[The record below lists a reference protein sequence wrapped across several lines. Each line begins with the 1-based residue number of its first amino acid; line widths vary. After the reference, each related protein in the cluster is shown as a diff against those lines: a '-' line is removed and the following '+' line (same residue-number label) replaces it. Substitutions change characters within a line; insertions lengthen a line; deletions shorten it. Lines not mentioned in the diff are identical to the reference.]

1 MIKKFIIFLSCTI
14 ILIDNIIFFF
24 FKKNFRYHL
33 YNFLRINSV
42 TKILIKKRNIL
53 LFNPSHLSKWRVK
66 TFFTKE
72 PETLQWIE
80 SFKKNSKIIFW
91 DIGANIGLYSIYAA
105 INFPKS
111 TIISFE
117 PSTSN
122 LNILSRNISLNNLE
136 KQINI
141 FQIGLTNINNKFFIM
156 SETTLEEGGA
166 LSSFGKNYNFEGKK
180 IDKINKYSIF
190 GTKIDYLIFNNILKI
205 PDYIKI
211 DVDGT
216 EHIILKGAEKTLK
229 KNKIKSILVEV
240 NENFLSQKVHVEKIL
255 KNCGFYLKH
264 KYLAQDVIGTKF
276 SKSYNYI
283 FYRKI

>member
-1 MIKKFIIFLSCTI
+1 MLKKFITFLSCLI
-14 ILIDNIIFFF
+14 ISIDNIIYFF
-24 FKKNFRYHL
+24 FKKNFRYHF
-33 YNFLRINSV
+33 YNALRLNSV
-42 TKILIKKRNIL
+42 TKILIKRRKVL

-72 PETLQWIE
+72 PETLDWIK
-80 SFKKNSKIIFW
+80 SFKKDSNIVFW
-91 DIGANIGLYSIYAA
+91 DIGANIGLYSIYTA

-111 TIISFE
+111 RIISFE

-141 FQIGLTNINNKFFIM
+141 FQIGLTNINNKFFM
-156 SETTLEEGGA
+156 MNETTLEEGGA

-180 IDKINKYSIF
+180 IDEVNKYSIF
-190 GTKIDYLIFNNILKI
+190 GTKVDYLIFNNILKI

-216 EHIILKGAEKTLK
+216 EHIILSGAKKTLK
-229 KNKIKSILVEV
+229 KNKIKSILVEI
-240 NENFLSQKVHVEKIL
+240 NENFLSQKVNVEKIL

-283 FYRKI
+283 FYRQL

>member
-1 MIKKFIIFLSCTI
+1 MIKKFIVFLSYLI
-14 ILIDNIIFFF
+14 ISLDNIIYFF
-24 FKKNFRYHL
+24 FKKNFRYHF

-42 TKILIKKRNIL
+42 TQILINKRNVR

-80 SFKKNSKIIFW
+80 SFKKDSKIIFW

-117 PSTSN
+117 PSTLN

-141 FQIGLTNINNKFFIM
+141 FQIGLTNVNNKFFMM

-216 EHIILKGAEKTLK
+216 EHIILNGAEKTLK
-229 KNKIKSILVEV
+229 KNKIKSILVEI

-255 KNCGFYLKH
+255 KNSGFYLKH
-264 KYLAQDVIGTKF
+264 KYPAQDVIGTKF

-283 FYRKI
+283 FYRQM

>member
-1 MIKKFIIFLSCTI
+1 MLKKIIVLLSKLI
-14 ILIDNIIFFF
+14 ILFDEILYFIFR
-24 FKKNFRYHL
+24 KNFRYHL
-33 YNFLRINSV
+33 YDLLRINSI
-42 TKILIKKRNIL
+42 TKTLIKKKFFL
-53 LFNPSHLSKWRVK
+53 LFNPSNLSKWRVD
-66 TFFTKE
+66 TFFSKE
-72 PETLQWIE
+72 PETLKWIE
-80 SFKKNSKIIFW
+80 SFKKDSKIIFW

-111 TIISFE
+111 RIISFE
-117 PSTSN
+117 PSALN

-141 FQIGLTNINNKFFIM
+141 FQIGLTNINNKFFMM

-166 LSSFGKNYNFEGKK
+166 LNSFGKNYNFEGKK
-180 IDKINKYSIF
+180 IDKINKYNIF

-216 EHIILKGAEKTLK
+216 EHIILNGAKKTLK

-255 KNCGFYLKH
+255 KNSGFYLKH
-264 KYLAQDVIGTKF
+264 KYLAQNVIGTKF

-283 FYRKI
+283 FYREI

>member
-1 MIKKFIIFLSCTI
+1 MIKKFIIFLSCLI

-42 TKILIKKRNIL
+42 TKILIKKKNVL

-91 DIGANIGLYSIYAA
+91 DIGANIGLYSIHAA

-122 LNILSRNISLNNLE
+122 LNILSRNISLNDLE